1 MAEEANSQK
10 DNANDEYEANAIV
23 GPTEV
28 VELEGEHWQ
37 FAHQKI
43 RKQ

>member
-1 MAEEANSQK
+1 LAEEANSQNN
-10 DNANDEYEANAIV
+10 DANDKYEANAIV
-23 GPTEV
+23 CPTEV

-37 FAHQKI
+37 FAHQEI